1 MHLKLLA
8 RESRL
13 LYKEPVMLMVTPTE
27 NRLRFTFKETVYRSD
42 KDLLDQFIFNNESKA
57 IAIDGLEEGN
67 IMIEVRA
74 FIFTARKRFDPGT
87 RPLILIYTQYTL
99 DELRRKSFTGLESE
113 ILQYGNCAIICKKD
127 DAKNQQKLFK
137 KYGITSIKKKME
149 IHEYVGRQYE

>member
-1 MHLKLLA
+1 MHLNLLA
-8 RESRL
+8 HESRL
-13 LYKEPVMLMVTPTE
+13 LYKEPVMLMVTPAE

-42 KDLLDQFIFNNESKA
+42 KDLLDQFISNKKSKA
-57 IAIDGLEEGN
+57 IVIDGLEEGE

-137 KYGITSIKKKME
+137 KYGIPFISKTME
-149 IHEYVGRQYE
+149 IHEYTGHQYE